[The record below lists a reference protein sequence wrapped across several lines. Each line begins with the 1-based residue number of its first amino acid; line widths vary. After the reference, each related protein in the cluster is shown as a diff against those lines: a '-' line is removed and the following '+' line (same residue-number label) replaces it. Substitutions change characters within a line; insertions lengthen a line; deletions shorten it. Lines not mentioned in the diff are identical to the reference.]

1 MKAMSAEELRRAYLD
16 FFISK
21 GHKEI
26 PSASLVP
33 ENDPTVLFTTSGMH
47 PLVPYLLGE
56 PHPLGRRLCSVQK
69 CVRTGDI
76 DEVGDNTHLT
86 FFEMLGNWSLGD
98 YFKEDAIKWSFEFL
112 TKILE
117 IPIEKLAVSYFK
129 GDDLVPSDDESKRL
143 WEKNGI
149 PAGRIQQ
156 FDRKDNWWG
165 PVGQTGPCGPDSEM
179 FYWTGE
185 GNVPEV
191 FDPENDKEWV
201 EIWNDVFM
209 QYNKTSDGSF
219 ELLDRPNIDTGMG
232 FERMLAILN
241 GKASVY
247 DTELFVPIINAVEYV
262 TNRSY
267 ALYLR
272 DIRIVADHVRTATMM
287 IADGVQ
293 PANKDQGYVLRR
305 LIRRASIML
314 SSGLDRAPGNTAQS
328 FIAESCMKTL
338 ENAYPAL
345 TTSHDNIIKTITEE
359 ETRFEHTLEKGL
371 REFEKIF
378 EKNKSISGVDAF
390 NLYQSFGFPWEQTEE
405 LARKK
410 GHGVNREAFQN
421 EFLKHQETSRVGAE
435 HKFAGGLADNSEE
448 VKKLHTATHL
458 LHQALRIV
466 LGSHVA
472 QKGSNITAERLRFD
486 FSHPEKMSAEQ
497 LKAVEDIVNEQIS
510 KNLPMGFE
518 MLSVEEAKEA
528 GAIGLFENKYEAIGG
543 KVKVYTAGNE
553 EKGVFSKE
561 ICGGPHADN
570 TGSLGRF
577 KIIKEEAVSSGMRR
591 IKAVLTSPA

>member
-98 YFKEDAIKWSFEFL
+98 YFKEDAINWSFEFL